1 MERHIK
7 RTLFAI
13 LALTLLFAGCTSK
26 KKIQSQEKM
35 VAETVSITNLQAI
48 TPDTVAL
55 QYLSSNANISLNV
68 DGKDFGIKGKLRIKR
83 GEGVQITITPLGLV
97 EAASIEFLPEKIRFI
112 NKLFKTYTEV
122 PYSEAKAIGLSGIN
136 YKVLEAIFLNH
147 AFLPD
152 GRPACNG
159 LKEFE
164 IEYKGNNVLLSTKQK
179 TAIQYSFLV
188 DKSNGHLVSCN
199 GYSSTGESIKCDY
212 SDFANLGNATFP
224 NDICINFKG
233 DATIR
238 IDFELNRPSNG
249 SFSFSSRSINNTYRE
264 QSIGDFIKA
273 IK

>member
-55 QYLSSNANISLNV
+55 QYLSSNASISLNV

-164 IEYKGNNVLLSTKQK
+164 IEDKGNNVLLSTKQK

-212 SDFANLGNATFP
+212 SDFANLGNVTFP